1 MNDTKG
7 KQPHQENTIV
17 SPTSDGGS
25 NGSGTMT
32 KVVEAAPPP
41 TMVHQKQMMVYHPPS
56 HQITSVHPLANIN
69 PSMNTHQPNHAAA
82 ASAWGYPPPPMVT
95 PQMVQ
100 QNNGAA
106 ASYPTIQHTLSYDA
120 HAPMPPSFC
129 GVGQFIY
136 PAGPP
141 PTLHQVQQHQQRQ
154 QMVNHQSTQYQQ
166 YVPQYRHGAPLMHQM
181 CHPPA
186 ISRQL
191 LPMYGHPP
199 VTAPQQQQKQL
210 RRSVSMP
217 ILKQSM
223 EQHQSTLMQVH
234 RLQQHAMNNST
245 TNYDFMMPTKTTHAN
260 INGGKVQESPST
272 TTILK
277 TVSFG
282 ASPLSSSDGTY
293 LTKKTET
300 PSDDNNNMI
309 ATAKNSTEA
318 AAATPCNNVVD
329 RRQRSYQDVSADATN
344 NASTV
349 SDKKVTAT
357 SNNDNDFKRENLSP
371 VDALFAA
378 GK

>member
-32 KVVEAAPPP
+32 KVAEAAPPP

-69 PSMNTHQPNHAAA
+69 PSMNTHQLNHATAT
-82 ASAWGYPPPPMVT
+82 WGYPPPPMVT

-100 QNNGAA
+100 QNN
-106 ASYPTIQHTLSYDA
+106 PTIQHTLSYDA

-245 TNYDFMMPTKTTHAN
+245 TNYDYMMPTKTTPAN

>member
-1 MNDTKG
+1 
-7 KQPHQENTIV
+7 
-17 SPTSDGGS
+17 
-25 NGSGTMT
+25 
-32 KVVEAAPPP
+32 
-41 TMVHQKQMMVYHPPS
+41 
-56 HQITSVHPLANIN
+56 
-69 PSMNTHQPNHAAA
+69 
-82 ASAWGYPPPPMVT
+82 
-95 PQMVQ
+95 
-100 QNNGAA
+100 
-106 ASYPTIQHTLSYDA
+106 
-120 HAPMPPSFC
+120 
-129 GVGQFIY
+129 
-136 PAGPP
+136 
-141 PTLHQVQQHQQRQ
+141 
-154 QMVNHQSTQYQQ
+154 
-166 YVPQYRHGAPLMHQM
+166 
-181 CHPPA
+181 
-186 ISRQL
+186 
-191 LPMYGHPP
+191 MYGHPP
-199 VTAPQQQQKQL
+199 VAAPQQQQKQL

-217 ILKQSM
+217 TLKQPI

-245 TNYDFMMPTKTTHAN
+245 TNYDFMMPTKTTPAN

-357 SNNDNDFKRENLSP
+357 SNNNNDFKRENLSP